1 MCCSIRL
8 RNPDF
13 AVGIA
18 SEASRLFPV
27 FLGRDSCESLVAKN
41 PHSYSLSSLRR
52 HSMSS
57 ISVVWPPTSPAP
69 NSRGPLLS
77 APGRRLLPLPVTPF
91 SQTSLPSLE
100 PKISVGPRFECLQTK
115 RCALL
120 WSVSYP
126 CSIFHTLVSRFTTLR
141 SQKNFRF
148 LSLPQSN
155 TLRYPSAR
163 LLHRPLAVPPP
174 LFACTSARA
183 DA

>member
-1 MCCSIRL
+1 
-8 RNPDF
+8 
-13 AVGIA
+13 
-18 SEASRLFPV
+18 
-27 FLGRDSCESLVAKN
+27 
-41 PHSYSLSSLRR
+41 
-52 HSMSS
+52 MSS

-141 SQKNFRF
+141 LKSDKPESLRCHSPTIRRQSFRPAVKPAPSSSAPAF
-148 LSLPQSN
+148 RLHVRSRGCLTRSE
-155 TLRYPSAR
+155 LPSAAPQ
-163 LLHRPLAVPPP
+163 LLQPIP
-174 LFACTSARA
+174 
-183 DA
+183 